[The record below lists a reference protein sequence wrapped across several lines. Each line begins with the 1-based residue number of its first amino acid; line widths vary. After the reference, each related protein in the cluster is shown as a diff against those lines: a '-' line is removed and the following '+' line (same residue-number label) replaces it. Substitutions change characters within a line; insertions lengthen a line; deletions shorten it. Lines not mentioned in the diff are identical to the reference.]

1 MGVLISGTPRI
12 TVRDREVGRDRVSRD
27 SAFWPLQKSKQK
39 VVHVS
44 NLSDGLR
51 RTREKDG
58 RLAPS
63 GFAFDAVALFFGR
76 DVTRGAVLAL

>member
-1 MGVLISGTPRI
+1 MISGTPRI
-12 TVRDREVGRDRVSRD
+12 TDRDREVGRDVVSKGR